1 MFMDLSFLRAGGLT
15 PANARVPG
23 WPRVPVWPFLR
34 AATAAAQAASPTAQA
49 VAGILRGQDGGDDWI
64 QELADIFAP
73 RSNGTIEAVRLA
85 GSFNPL
91 IASRLAGGQGE

>member
-15 PANARVPG
+15 PANARVTG

-49 VAGILRGQDGGDDWI
+49 SLRGQDGGDDWV
-64 QELADIFAP
+64 QELADVFAP
-73 RSNGTIEAVRLA
+73 RSGGMIEAVRLS
-85 GSFNPL
+85 GSFNPVV
-91 IASRLAGGQGE
+91 AGRLYRGQEE

>member
-1 MFMDLSFLRAGGLT
+1 
-15 PANARVPG
+15 
-23 WPRVPVWPFLR
+23 VPVWPFLR
-34 AATAAAQAASPTAQA
+34 AATAAAQAASPTARA
-49 VAGILRGQDGGDDWI
+49 VAGSLRGQDGGDDWV

-91 IASRLAGGQGE
+91 IASRVVRGQGE